1 MHQQPIS
8 RFPAVQ
14 PQVNWPR
21 YFAKLITFMV
31 IIIWSSISLVA
42 IQICAT
48 SILASQIPLWILMP
62 KHKERIQIW
71 FYEHFR
77 LITRF
82 TQRMFTV
89 AVVVTCS
96 FLIPDTT
103 IHLSGDILSMKKV
116 KKAILIANHQIYA
129 DCIFR

>member
-1 MHQQPIS
+1 
-8 RFPAVQ
+8 VQ
-14 PQVNWPR
+14 PQVNWPK
-21 YFAKLITFMV
+21 YLAKMMTFIV
-31 IIIWSSISLVA
+31 IIMWTSIALVA
-42 IQICAT
+42 MQICAT
-48 SILASQIPLWILMP
+48 SILVSQVPLWIVMP
-62 KHKERIQIW
+62 KHKDRIQIW

-89 AVVVTCS
+89 AVVVTCF

-103 IHLSGDILSMKKV
+103 IHLSGDIVSMKEV

-129 DCIFR
+129 DCTLR